1 MISAVEKVGE
11 DGVEDVADGRRI
23 RKRAVQYGRIRWM
36 SNASRKALGRSK
48 NRLL

>member
-23 RKRAVQYGRIRWM
+23 RKESCTIWKDTM
-36 SNASRKALGRSK
+36 DE
-48 NRLL
+48 